1 MTKYMNDQEFIE
13 AYFNHRLDDAE
24 KKRFLTKYEEDE
36 TFQQSVDEYKIM
48 HHTFTNL
55 SDEAAQ
61 RIERIFQKEEGKVK
75 IHQLNTRRTWYIAA
89 SVLLIVGI
97 GTVVYFTMP
106 EDKNPL
112 QVAEKPV
119 ILETQPE
126 KQFIL
131 PLYSSE
137 DALGFTPTEPTVA
150 DSIITLVYK
159 AEKNRN
165 TYTFKDTLKLYLVDK
180 TTQPVSLININGKY
194 ILETTDERYELFKG
208 FNQEMELERYK
219 DTMEE

>member
-1 MTKYMNDQEFIE
+1 MNDKNFIA
-13 AYFNHRLDDAE
+13 AYFNNELDDSQKFE
-24 KKRFLTKYEEDE
+24 FLRRYDEDE
-36 TFQQSVDEYKIM
+36 TFQHQVDEYKIM
-48 HHTFTNL
+48 HDTFSNL
-55 SDEAAQ
+55 SENAVN
-61 RIERIFQKEEGKVK
+61 RIEGILQQEEQHKVRYLFTK
-75 IHQLNTRRTWYIAA
+75 KTWYIAA
-89 SVLLIVGI
+89 SVLLLVGI

-119 ILETQPE
+119 TQEIKPE

-137 DALGFTPTEPTVA
+137 DALGFTPTESTVA

-208 FNQEMELERYK
+208 FNQEMELEWYK